1 MTPNPDC
8 TVCQGT
14 GKVVTD
20 KPKVQIGF
28 FDYKPGDVCPPCKY
42 TDEQKHRRS
51 TITAISSSHLEDRVA
66 RIERHLGLSIGDSDT

>member
-20 KPKVQIGF
+20 KPKVSIGF
-28 FDYKPGDVCPPCKY
+28 FDYTNGMACPRCEAVDYNGTNTVVITDVP
-42 TDEQKHRRS
+42 S
-51 TITAISSSHLEDRVA
+51 NLLEDRVA
-66 RIERHLGLSIGDSDT
+66 RIERHLGLPIGDSDT